1 MKYDKNHALLE
12 CSIPGIPQKSGKVRD
27 VFDLGDKLLMVVTD
41 RISAFDVILP
51 CGVPDKGKVLN
62 QLSLF
67 WLEFFG
73 VKNHLITANVD
84 EYPAE
89 LQPYKEDL
97 RGRSMLVK
105 KVKMVEVEC
114 IARGYLTG
122 SGWKEYQQSQTVNGE
137 KLRAGY
143 ENASKLDEVLFTPTT
158 KAAIG
163 DHDEAINYE
172 QTKALVGEATAQAL
186 KDATIGLYTK
196 AADYAAQHGIIIADT
211 KFEFGQDDDGSL
223 ILADEVLT
231 PDSSRFWPQASYKVG
246 ANPPSLDKQYVRDWL
261 DSINFNHQPPGPV
274 LPDDVIARTR
284 EIYIKR
290 TFPARSWPN
299 VRHSSFIIY
308 NRSKET
314 MGMFDQVREAMKMRS
329 EAKKI
334 EAEIKKIT
342 AEYSNGGITVV
353 AKGDMTID
361 KIAITPEAYE
371 EVKAGKP
378 ARFET
383 MLFNVVNGALKKA
396 RETTQQEMAKLMQAN
411 GGFGGLFG
419 K

>member
-12 CSIPGIPQKSGKVRD
+12 CAIPGVPQKSGKVRD
-27 VFDLGDKLLMVVTD
+27 VFNLGDKLLMVVTD

-122 SGWKEYQQSQTVNGE
+122 SGWKEYQKSQTVNGE

-163 DHDEAINYE
+163 DHDEAINFE
-172 QTKALVGEATAQAL
+172 ATVRLVGEKTATLL
-186 KDATIGLYTK
+186 KEATIGLYTK
-196 AADYAAQHGIIIADT
+196 AADYAAKHGIIIADT
-211 KFEFGQDDDGSL
+211 KFEFGLDEDGSL

-231 PDSSRFWPQASYKVG
+231 PDSSRFWPQASYSVG
-246 ANPPSLDKQYVRDWL
+246 ANPPSLDKQYVRDYL

-274 LPDDVIARTR
+274 LPDEVINRTR
-284 EIYIKR
+284 EIYLK
-290 TFPARSWPN
+290 
-299 VRHSSFIIY
+299 
-308 NRSKET
+308 
-314 MGMFDQVREAMKMRS
+314 
-329 EAKKI
+329 
-334 EAEIKKIT
+334 
-342 AEYSNGGITVV
+342 
-353 AKGDMTID
+353 
-361 KIAITPEAYE
+361 AYE
-371 EVKAGKP
+371 NLAGK
-378 ARFET
+378 E
-383 MLFNVVNGALKKA
+383 L
-396 RETTQQEMAKLMQAN
+396 E
-411 GGFGGLFG
+411 
-419 K
+419 

>member
-73 VKNHLITANVD
+73 MKNHLVTADVD
-84 EYPAE
+84 AYPAE

-105 KVKMVEVEC
+105 KVDMVPVEC

-122 SGWKEYQQSQTVNGE
+122 SGWKEYQKSGTVNGE
-137 KLRAGY
+137 KLRTGY

-172 QTKALVGEATAQAL
+172 QTVKLVGAETAKLL
-186 KDATIGLYTK
+186 KDATTGLYKK

-211 KFEFGQDDDGSL
+211 KFEFGKDADGSL

-284 EIYIKR
+284 EIYVK
-290 TFPARSWPN
+290 
-299 VRHSSFIIY
+299 
-308 NRSKET
+308 
-314 MGMFDQVREAMKMRS
+314 
-329 EAKKI
+329 
-334 EAEIKKIT
+334 
-342 AEYSNGGITVV
+342 
-353 AKGDMTID
+353 
-361 KIAITPEAYE
+361 AYE
-371 EVKAGKP
+371 DLSG
-378 ARFET
+378 R
-383 MLFNVVNGALKKA
+383 
-396 RETTQQEMAKLMQAN
+396 KLA
-411 GGFGGLFG
+411 
-419 K
+419 

>member
-12 CSIPGIPQKSGKVRD
+12 CSIPGVPSKSGKVRD

-73 VKNHLITANVD
+73 VKNHLITANVN

-122 SGWKEYQQSQTVNGE
+122 SGWKEYQKSQTVNGE

-274 LPDDVIARTR
+274 LPDDVIAKTR
-284 EIYIKR
+284 EIYVK
-290 TFPARSWPN
+290 
-299 VRHSSFIIY
+299 
-308 NRSKET
+308 
-314 MGMFDQVREAMKMRS
+314 
-329 EAKKI
+329 
-334 EAEIKKIT
+334 
-342 AEYSNGGITVV
+342 
-353 AKGDMTID
+353 
-361 KIAITPEAYE
+361 AYE
-371 EVKAGKP
+371 ELSGK
-378 ARFET
+378 
-383 MLFNVVNGALKKA
+383 
-396 RETTQQEMAKLMQAN
+396 KLV
-411 GGFGGLFG
+411 
-419 K
+419 

>member
-12 CSIPGIPQKSGKVRD
+12 CAIPGIPQKSGKVRD

-73 VKNHLITANVD
+73 VKNHLITADV
-84 EYPAE
+84 EAYPIE

-105 KVKMVEVEC
+105 KVNMIEVEC

-122 SGWKEYQQSQTVNGE
+122 SGWKEYQKSGTVNGV

-163 DHDEAINYE
+163 DHDEAIDYE
-172 QTKALVGEATAQAL
+172 QTKALVGEGMAKAL
-186 KDATIGLYTK
+186 KDATIGLYSH
-196 AADYAAQHGIIIADT
+196 AADYARERGIIIADT
-211 KFEFGQDDDGSL
+211 KFEFGKDADGSL

-231 PDSSRFWPQASYKVG
+231 PDSSRFWPAESYKVG

-261 DSINFNHQPPGPV
+261 DSVNFNHQPPGPV
-274 LPDDVIARTR
+274 LPDEVISKTR
-284 EIYIKR
+284 EIYIK
-290 TFPARSWPN
+290 
-299 VRHSSFIIY
+299 
-308 NRSKET
+308 
-314 MGMFDQVREAMKMRS
+314 
-329 EAKKI
+329 
-334 EAEIKKIT
+334 
-342 AEYSNGGITVV
+342 
-353 AKGDMTID
+353 
-361 KIAITPEAYE
+361 AYRDLS
-371 EVKAGKP
+371 GKDL
-378 ARFET
+378 A
-383 MLFNVVNGALKKA
+383 
-396 RETTQQEMAKLMQAN
+396 
-411 GGFGGLFG
+411 
-419 K
+419 